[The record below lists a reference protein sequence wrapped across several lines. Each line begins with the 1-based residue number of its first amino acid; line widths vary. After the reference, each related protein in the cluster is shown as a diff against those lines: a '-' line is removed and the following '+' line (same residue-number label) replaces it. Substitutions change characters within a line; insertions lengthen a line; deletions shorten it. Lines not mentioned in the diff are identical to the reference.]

1 MEREFVC
8 SLHSSSACDF
18 RGGYGD
24 NKCTL
29 SRGSEFATC
38 QYRIEAVVLA
48 AAKPV
53 ERRSSLTSPW
63 VIVESPENVVQ
74 QTNGGSEAS
83 TQIAADTVD
92 DQPF

>member
-1 MEREFVC
+1 MEREIFC

-18 RGGYGD
+18 RGSYGD

-53 ERRSSLTSPW
+53 E
-63 VIVESPENVVQ
+63 SPENVVQ

-92 DQPF
+92 DKPF

>member
-53 ERRSSLTSPW
+53 E
-63 VIVESPENVVQ
+63 SPENVVQ
-74 QTNGGSEAS
+74 QTKVSPFVNIGTFGGSEAS

-92 DQPF
+92 DKPF